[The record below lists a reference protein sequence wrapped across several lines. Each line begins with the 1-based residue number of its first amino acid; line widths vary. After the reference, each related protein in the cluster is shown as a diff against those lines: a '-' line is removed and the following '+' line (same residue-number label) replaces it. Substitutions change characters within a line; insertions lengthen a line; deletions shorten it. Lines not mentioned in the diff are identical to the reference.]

1 MPVFEVGRI
10 AVKTLGREAGLSCVI
25 VDIIDQSYVLID
37 GLKVRRRRANVRH
50 LAPTPEKLDIKKGA
64 KSQDVRKAIEKANLT
79 EKFEKRIKLDL

>member
-37 GLKVRRRRANVRH
+37 GLKIRRRRANVRH